1 MINHKFILYNEIKSK
16 DYINLEA
23 YSEDEFIRISDEF
36 IKNNSF
42 IVKNI
47 NLVCFSSGESVQGLD
62 NDSTIIEKENLIQI
76 KSNLLKITSFY
87 TKFEE
92 RECNKLIKFIDNA
105 LKSNKIVLHL
115 AP

>member
-47 NLVCFSSGESVQGLD
+47 NLVCFSSGESIQGLD

-76 KSNLLKITSFY
+76 KSNLYKI
-87 TKFEE
+87 
-92 RECNKLIKFIDNA
+92 
-105 LKSNKIVLHL
+105 
-115 AP
+115 